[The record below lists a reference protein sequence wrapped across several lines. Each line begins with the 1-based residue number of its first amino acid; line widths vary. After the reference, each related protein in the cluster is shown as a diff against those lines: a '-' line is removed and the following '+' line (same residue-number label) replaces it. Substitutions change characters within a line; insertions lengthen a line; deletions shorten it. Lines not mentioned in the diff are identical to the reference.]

1 MLRLSWPGAAGRL
14 GTLIAV
20 LLTLAHASAARADED
35 ADQRLDLMNEPTSF
49 TDVIDAFDDNDLFD
63 INLSVGYQRTWEE
76 GHIQRQDGGSPVTG
90 ADSGLDSRMTDHWN
104 DVASYERAINQL
116 NFQLDVGIFRDFA
129 AYARLPLILSDDRTL
144 TGIGSNPGQYTTD
157 NIPGGASLFDPTF
170 RSPTRSGI
178 DYLAAG
184 LAWSITNQNRDRHVP
199 TWMIMA
205 EGQFNLGDPM
215 HACGSS
221 VNTMSP
227 SGQMG
232 GMQCQGDAAW
242 RAAGSMGP
250 APGQNPGVGRG
261 FNFLRI
267 ETRTSYRYESIEPYA
282 GLAFQ
287 IGWPGYSSSQFL
299 PSGNLQGYY
308 DQLPPITG
316 RFTVGTAIIP
326 WEDREHY
333 QRFSIDLRLMGD
345 YVSEGHD
352 YSPLFD
358 ALGSS
363 SNPYLA
369 TPNREGVPLDPN
381 DSRYTARCA
390 QQPAWCGPGATG
402 GLASVP
408 FYGLTDV
415 QSHGRFGGTL
425 GLEMRAA
432 RYIRFG
438 ASVGFLYSPPY
449 ALTIATACNPNIS
462 QTSVADPRVIGQC
475 TGGIINPAHRSVIDM
490 PGDRFRITGWTQ
502 IDINVWVTAMF

>member
-1 MLRLSWPGAAGRL
+1 MLRFSRPRFGALGAA
-14 GTLIAV
+14 AA
-20 LLTLAHASAARADED
+20 LAALALAAPARADED
-35 ADQRLDLMNEPTSF
+35 ADQRLDLMNEPISF
-49 TDVIDAFDDNDLFD
+49 TDVVDAFDDDDLFD
-63 INLSVGYQRTWEE
+63 VNISVGYQRTMET
-76 GHIQRQDGGSPVTG
+76 GHIQRQEPTSIDE
-90 ADSGLDSRMTDHWN
+90 RMTDHWN
-104 DVASYERAINQL
+104 DVSNYERAINQL

-144 TGIGSNPGQYTTD
+144 SALGPSGQAQSFATD
-157 NIPGGASLFDPTF
+157 NIMGGAALFNPTF
-170 RSPTRSGI
+170 NSPTRSGI

-184 LAWSITNQNRDRHVP
+184 LAWSITNQHRDRHVP
-199 TWMIMA
+199 TWVIMA

-221 VNTMSP
+221 AS
-227 SGQMG
+227 
-232 GMQCQGDAAW
+232 
-242 RAAGSMGP
+242 SMGRMVCGNSG
-250 APGQNPGVGRG
+250 APNVTGNPGVGRG
-261 FNFLRI
+261 FNFLRV

-287 IGWPGYSSSQFL
+287 IGWPGYSSNQFL

-333 QRFSIDLRLMGD
+333 QRFTIDLRLVGD

-358 ALGSS
+358 ALGTS

-369 TPNREGVPLDPN
+369 NPNLEGVPLDPAT
-381 DSRYTARCA
+381 DSRCA
-390 QQPAWCGPGATG
+390 THAAQCQAGVG

-408 FYGLTDV
+408 FYGLTDT

-425 GLEMRAA
+425 ALEMRAA

-449 ALTIATACNPNIS
+449 ALTIGTACNPNVS
-462 QTSVADPRVIGQC
+462 QTPSVDPRLEGTC
-475 TGGIINPAHRSVIDM
+475 RGGIINPAQRSVIDL
-490 PGDRFRITGWTQ
+490 PGDRFRIQGWTQ